1 MHDDLIANW
10 EPDGSELRLRPLGV
24 LLLEPPVWPHVP
36 WQQPCRPAVW
46 LWFLSFLSLLF
57 LPVAQPQIKTHSN
70 FPVVAPLSAVLNFLH
85 A

>member
-1 MHDDLIANW
+1 MTTSLQIGN
-10 EPDGSELRLRPLGV
+10 PMVLSFVFGRLAFFCWSRPCGPMSRGNSPIV
-24 LLLEPPVWPHVP
+24 
-36 WQQPCRPAVW
+36 PAVW